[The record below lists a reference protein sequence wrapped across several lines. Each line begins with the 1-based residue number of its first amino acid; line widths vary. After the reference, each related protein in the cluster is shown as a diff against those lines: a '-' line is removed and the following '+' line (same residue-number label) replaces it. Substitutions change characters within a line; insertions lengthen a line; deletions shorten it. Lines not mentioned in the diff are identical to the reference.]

1 MKKEE
6 THLLVKAILC
16 GLGAIVW
23 FADCVGAMSHGRT
36 RLGWLLL
43 MAAVVFSAVFIV
55 TLRQYLGSRK
65 AKEE

>member
-1 MKKEE
+1 MKKKE
-6 THLLVKAILC
+6 TRLLVKAIIL

-23 FADCVGAMSHGRT
+23 LADCAGAMSRGRT
-36 RLGWLLL
+36 GLGWLLL